1 MLRVLIHLNQLLKKD
16 FIASKAEVDKLDIN
30 KRTNDPT
37 SLNNIKTKIDDLDV
51 GKLKTAPVDLQ
62 KLSNV
67 AYNEVVK
74 NTIFSTQQVTQ
85 ERKFQIEIL

>member
-16 FIASKAEVDKLDIN
+16 FIASKPEVDKLDIN

-51 GKLKTAPVDLQ
+51 GKLKTAPVDLK